1 MNGNWNWVFH
11 LLCLPQD
18 MLTLIN
24 ISSTYYSKA
33 DYGIFFYK
41 TKCLGGKKF
50 YFKMPR
56 KGLYRSNF
64 K

>member
-1 MNGNWNWVFH
+1 MNGDWNLVFH

-24 ISSTYYSKA
+24 TFSNYYSQA
-33 DYGIFFYK
+33 DYAIFLYK
-41 TKCLGGKKF
+41 IKCLRGKKVLT
-50 YFKMPR
+50 KMPR